1 MDKTRLENLS
11 DGVFA
16 IVFTLLVIE
25 IKVPE
30 FHQITVTNL
39 DLWWA
44 LWDITPLFMSY
55 YLSFIVLAMFWLS
68 HHSLY
73 GLIVK
78 NVNRVMILLNFFY
91 LCMIAFIPFSS
102 HLIGTYPTLELAFMV
117 YGLNVLA
124 IGAASLALM
133 WYAIYSDEIDTSHIT
148 RRLFKQAMFRLTLTP
163 VCTVIG
169 LLLVFIS
176 IPWALFF
183 FAFPIFF
190 NIVPGALNYL
200 EKRLHFSLD

>member
-16 IVFTLLVIE
+16 IVLTLLIIE

-30 FHQITVTNL
+30 FHQDVVTNL
-39 DLWWA
+39 DLWLA
-44 LWDITPLFMSY
+44 LWKITPLFLSY

-73 GLIVK
+73 GLIAK

-102 HLIGTYPTLELAFMV
+102 HLIGSYPTNELAFII
-117 YGLNVLA
+117 YGLNVRA
-124 IGAASLALM
+124 IGAANLALL
-133 WYAIYSDEIDTSHIT
+133 WYAIYSNEIDTSHIT

-163 VCTVIG
+163 FSTLIG
-169 LLLVFIS
+169 IAIVFIS

-190 NIVPGALNYL
+190 NIIPGALSYL
-200 EKRLHFSLD
+200 ENKLHFSLD

>member
-16 IVFTLLVIE
+16 IVLTLLIIE

-30 FHQITVTNL
+30 FHHDVVSNL
-39 DLWWA
+39 DLWLA
-44 LWDITPLFMSY
+44 LWKITPLFLSY
-55 YLSFIVLAMFWLS
+55 YLSFVVLAMFWLS

-78 NVNRVMILLNFFY
+78 SVNRVMILLNFFY

-102 HLIGTYPTLELAFMV
+102 HLIGSFPKNELAFII

-124 IGAASLALM
+124 IGGASLALL
-133 WYAIYSDEIDTSHIT
+133 WYAIYSNEIDTSHIT

-163 VCTVIG
+163 LFTLIG
-169 LLLVFIS
+169 IVAVFQS
-176 IPWALFF
+176 ITWAVFF

-190 NIVPGALNYL
+190 NIIPGALTYL
-200 EKRLHFSLD
+200 EKRLNFSLE